1 MRLIDADLLKE
12 EINSS
17 LNTGRETFSPEII
30 CDAVDELP
38 TAFDIDKVV
47 EQIKR
52 KGKHFDCEL
61 CRYRDVNNQGCD
73 KDCSDGLLDYLLK
86 IVRGEVDGEINRKRK
101 KY

>member
-1 MRLIDADLLKE
+1 MRLIDAVLLKE

-30 CDAVDELP
+30 CDAVDEMP

-86 IVRGEVDGEINRKRK
+86 IVRGGADGKIDKDIT
-101 KY
+101 